1 MWCIHALDQRSAS
14 ERTGIP
20 PPAVTQVNLEDAVL
34 GDVSQSHQV
43 QYHMILLYEVSPEGS
58 NSQGQKVGWWCRGW
72 GRGRGRKSLVH
83 GDRVSVWDDGNV
95 LDMDGDYGCTTL

>member
-1 MWCIHALDQRSAS
+1 MWCIHDLDQRSAS

-43 QYHMILLYEVSPEGS
+43 QYHMILLYEVSRGVKLTGTESRMVVPGLGEGAGEEVTGS
-58 NSQGQKVGWWCRGW
+58 WGQGF
-72 GRGRGRKSLVH
+72 SL
-83 GDRVSVWDDGNV
+83 G
-95 LDMDGDYGCTTL
+95 